1 MNLSGR
7 GGRPT
12 GGRGVNPRWPSPR
25 KESIKCKGGRRMQ
38 EDTGLFWQKHKRL
51 SDVRGEKMIL

>member
-1 MNLSGR
+1 MILSGR

-12 GGRGVNPRWPSPR
+12 GGWGVNPRWPSPR

-38 EDTGLFWQKHKRL
+38 EDTGGYRTFLAETQK
-51 SDVRGEKMIL
+51 VV